1 MAEPNYLL
9 GKGERLVHE
18 LRINSAGA
26 ERDLPYTFD
35 EARDR
40 LEPRLKTVAATLD
53 ALPKEACPNDEAVAA
68 IVLHQTQVAKS
79 YYPSS
84 LLSGLGLRAVG
95 SRPTSVQAG
104 DHGVQTDS
112 TTELF
117 VAAPRRVFRSVAE
130 GIQSWTAQV
139 PWAADLQRIRDVRV
153 PAPEERVKP
162 ISSTAP
168 EVLCEV
174 VLHGA
179 GESETSQAVLASF
192 VEYLGTL
199 KISVDLS
206 QRIDTSKLSFLAA
219 RLPRDQLVAIAKFGF
234 LRAIRLMPR
243 LRQLQPATG
252 IPDPRFASFEFV
264 PPTALPVDRNVTVAI
279 FDGGMPDVPALHPYV
294 TVHNDIEGL
303 GPPHQLFLQHGLS
316 VTSAFLFGPLR
327 KDNPVATPFAHVHH
341 FRVLDTGTFDE
352 PEHELYTVLN
362 RIAGVLRSKH
372 FDYVNVSLGPEIPV
386 DDDDPHPWT
395 VTLDELAAHGATLI
409 TSAVGNTGQ
418 SPANQMLNRI
428 QPPSDGVNILGVG
441 ACDSDGFLW
450 RKAPYSSVGRGRSPG
465 IIKPDGVAFGGS
477 SNEPFWVVD
486 DHDHGLTSPTNGTS
500 VAGPNALRA
509 AVGVR
514 AVLGDDIRPLTAKA
528 LLIQSCE
535 KNDLLD
541 RADVGYG
548 RFCTDVAE
556 LITCD
561 DRTVHVIYQDT
572 LEPKQW
578 VQAVVPML
586 PVEDM
591 GGYVTLSATICFAT
605 DIDPEHPGLYT
616 RAGLD
621 IVFRKDKYK
630 IKPDKST
637 AESSSFFRPIEGVS
651 EADLREDWH
660 KWETVRWASG
670 RFQART
676 LKDPVLDIHYNPRKG
691 GKDWLSGRAIPY
703 AMVISVHAPKVE
715 RFYELVKNRYRNKL
729 DALRP
734 RVRLPAG
741 RV

>member
-18 LRINSAGA
+18 MRISSGGA
-26 ERDLPYTFD
+26 DRDLPYSFD

-40 LEPRLKTVAATLD
+40 LGPRLRAVAETLD
-53 ALPKEACPNDEAVAA
+53 GLPKEACPNDEAVAA
-68 IVLHQTQVAKS
+68 IVLHQSQVAKS
-79 YYPSS
+79 YYPSA
-84 LLSGLGLRAVG
+84 LLASLGLRAVG
-95 SRPTSVQAG
+95 SRPASVPQG
-104 DHGVQTDS
+104 DEGPKTES

-117 VAAPRRVFRSVAE
+117 VAAPRRLFRRIAE
-130 GIQSWTAQV
+130 DMQNWTDQV
-139 PWAADLQRIRDVRV
+139 PWASDLQRIRDVRV
-153 PAPEERVKP
+153 APAGERVKP
-162 ISSTAP
+162 ISSADP
-168 EVLCEV
+168 EILCEV

-179 GESETSQAVLASF
+179 GESATSQAVLASF

-199 KISVDLS
+199 EITVDLS
-206 QRIDTSKLSFLAA
+206 QRIDTSQLSFLAA
-219 RLPRDQLVAIAKFGF
+219 LLPKDKLAAVARFGF
-234 LRAIRLMPR
+234 LRAIRPMPR
-243 LRQLQPATG
+243 LRQLQPGTG
-252 IPDPRFASFEFV
+252 AVDSRFESFEFV
-264 PPTALPVDRNVTVAI
+264 PPAAPAVDRNVSVAI
-279 FDGGMPDVPALHPYV
+279 FDGGMPDVPALRPFV

-327 KDNPVATPFAHVHH
+327 KDEPVAAPFAHVHH
-341 FRVLDTGTFDE
+341 YRVLDTGTFDE

-362 RIAGVLRSKH
+362 RIAAVLRSKH

-418 SPANQMLNRI
+418 SPAAERLNRI

-441 ACDSDGFLW
+441 ACDSEGLMW

-465 IIKPDGVAFGGS
+465 IVKPDGVAFGGS
-477 SNEPFWVVD
+477 VSDPFWVVD
-486 DHDHGLTSPTNGTS
+486 DHDHGLAIPTNGTS
-500 VAGPNALRA
+500 VASPNVLRT
-509 AVGVR
+509 AVGIR
-514 AVLGDDIRPLTAKA
+514 AVLGADIRPLTAKA
-528 LLIQSCE
+528 LLVQSCE
-535 KNDLLD
+535 TNDLLD
-541 RADVGYG
+541 RTDVGYG

-561 DRTVHVIYQDT
+561 NRTVRVIYQDA

-586 PVEDM
+586 PADEM
-591 GGYVTLSATICFAT
+591 SGYVTLSATVCFAT

-621 IVFRKDKYK
+621 IVFRKDKYN
-630 IKPDKST
+630 IKADKST
-637 AESSSFFRPIEGVS
+637 AESTSFFCPIDGVS

-660 KWETVRWASG
+660 KWETVRWASD

-691 GKDWLSGRAIPY
+691 GKDWISGRAIPY

-715 RFYELVKNRYRNKL
+715 RFYERVKNRYRNKL
-729 DALRP
+729 EVLRP
-734 RVRLPAG
+734 RVRVPSS